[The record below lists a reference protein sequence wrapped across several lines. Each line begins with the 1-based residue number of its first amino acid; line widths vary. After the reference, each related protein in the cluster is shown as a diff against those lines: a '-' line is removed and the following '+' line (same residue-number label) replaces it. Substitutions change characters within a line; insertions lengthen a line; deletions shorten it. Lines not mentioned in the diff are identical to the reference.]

1 MAPKTGAGSG
11 YGGRGNM
18 SAIARTTTTA
28 TTTTTTRNEPPADS
42 LDLSSFLN
50 CLEQEVG
57 DLHTAF
63 KTRSDDRVEKAFQR
77 VPRSMRRRTASHNA
91 RRLPRRLR
99 NQALR
104 DQAADNT
111 PSVAT
116 GLAKRKKARPAS
128 AWVHENTKKRVR
140 LQQEQKL
147 ARLGD
152 DADDVGVDADKMDH
166 DGGNSGEEDDTAGD
180 EGVDSDGENDTNQN
194 QETNGAPAAP
204 RPPLPIKNLRLPTHR
219 WQAKRAQMA
228 NPGHLWNT
236 TLVRT
241 PANKTY
247 RMSLRAASLRPGM
260 CVCWDSSYMATIH
273 LRGPARHLDDALATV
288 VEPHLL
294 ASPSLRRGAR
304 CADAKLPRSFGYQE
318 HDGKGVELGGPGN
331 CGAMT
336 LFYDPIDEGDA
347 VASDTERSA
356 LLRVHPTI
364 FSHVWTT
371 LNNEIARQQLRVA
384 VRDFRLEIGS
394 IDVTGTAA
402 LETLASTLYPYET
415 STTGMDPQ
423 GKEFLKLRT
432 MDTTVLAAASG
443 TMLAFNIQD
452 PRLDE
457 PETQAVASGSPGSR
471 RPHSHRNSSS
481 SRSGTSCGGGGSSSG
496 SGSGSGSGSS
506 PSPLDDSND
515 SFFFFF
521 QDWPDASVARRPSG
535 LFDNMARHSATKQLA
550 QTVIDKRRGKLAT
563 GERLLLATNPQ
574 CRPIPVVLAAAVGA
588 ASLVP
593 AAADPHAASSN
604 SSASPTWTLL
614 APRGCI
620 NTIWQRLHL
629 QRLRGSGQRP
639 MCAGVEEERH
649 MSLERGRP
657 WFPADFPGTPT
668 GWDWELQSRR
678 RQEKEW
684 NEKPTAKRTQWKAV
698 DLGSGNPK
706 GELGSG
712 FACDWEF
719 LFGVDAV
726 PATLATDVST
736 MVEAAQSLP
745 QKKEKQKEKQKDTTT
760 TTTTTTHDGMD
771 VCEED
776 GGALLAG
783 TFTPIH
789 EDAQFEALR
798 PHSPAMP
805 AIVRS
810 LQHATWADVR
820 AAVQTA
826 QLQKPVTWRSPY
838 QLLTVSVQLLW
849 GGVPDARARVYR
861 LPAHDTTA
869 RQRWL
874 ALAESSNANA
884 NAKSRRLR
892 ELGPNPL
899 RPPPPRRMPADA
911 DIATRKKLLAQSLLE
926 TPLPYPRPAA
936 GGGGGGGVDADGEGG
951 MGGDALHPPIPG
963 RDDLMGFLTSG
974 AHRLQSGKGFG
985 IGHVSAQKLVEAIVA
1000 AGSSDADHDEKE
1012 KANAARLSR
1021 EARFCIIRNA
1031 GERVGHLARWTPI
1044 SS

>member
-1 MAPKTGAGSG
+1 MGPKTGMNSGHSRHAGTAST
-11 YGGRGNM
+11 M
-18 SAIARTTTTA
+18 AASA
-28 TTTTTTRNEPPADS
+28 TTPPRKEPADS

-63 KTRSDDRVEKAFQR
+63 KTRRDDRVEKAFQR

-91 RRLPRRLR
+91 KRVPRRLR
-99 NQALR
+99 NQAHR

-128 AWVHENTKKRVR
+128 AWVYENTKKRVR
-140 LQQEQKL
+140 LQLEQKL

-152 DADDVGVDADKMDH
+152 DAEEMDH
-166 DGGNSGEEDDTAGD
+166 KGD
-180 EGVDSDGENDTNQN
+180 ASAEENDDARLDDIAEDPEMEDGQT
-194 QETNGAPAAP
+194 GGIPLGP

-219 WQAKRAQMA
+219 WQAKRAQMD
-228 NPGHLWNT
+228 NPGYLWNT

-260 CVCWDSSYMATIH
+260 CVCWDTSYMATIQV
-273 LRGPARHLDDALATV
+273 RGPAKHLDEALATV

-294 ASPSLRRGAR
+294 TSTSLRNGSR
-304 CADAKLPRSFGYQE
+304 CLDAKLPQTFIYQQQQ
-318 HDGKGVELGGPGN
+318 DGGNGLELGGPGN

-336 LFYDPIDEGDA
+336 LFYNPIDTTTNPITDEM
-347 VASDTERSA
+347 ERSA

-371 LNNEIARQQLRVA
+371 LNNEIARKRLPVV

-394 IDVTGTAA
+394 IDITGGAA
-402 LETLASTLYPYET
+402 LETLASTVYPYASDSSPME
-415 STTGMDPQ
+415 PQ
-423 GKEFLKLRT
+423 GNEFLKLRS
-432 MDTTVLAAASG
+432 MDTTALAAASG
-443 TMLAFNIQD
+443 AMLAFDIQD

-457 PETQAVASGSPGSR
+457 PEEQSPSASSPSMRSPGQ
-471 RPHSHRNSSS
+471 SSS
-481 SRSGTSCGGGGSSSG
+481 S
-496 SGSGSGSGSS
+496 
-506 PSPLDDSND
+506 PLEDSLHIDGAD
-515 SFFFFF
+515 SYF
-521 QDWPDASVARRPSG
+521 QDWPNAAVDRRPSG
-535 LFDNMARHSATKQLA
+535 LFDTMARHSATKQLPQA
-550 QTVIDKRRGKLAT
+550 VIDKRRGKLAT
-563 GERLLLATNPQ
+563 GERLLLDTNPQ

-588 ASLVP
+588 SVVP
-593 AAADPHAASSN
+593 ASANPHGASSN

-614 APRGCI
+614 APRACI

-629 QRLRGSGQRP
+629 QRLRNGQRP

-649 MSLERGRP
+649 MALERGRP

-684 NEKPTAKRTQWKAV
+684 NEKPSAKRTQWKAV
-698 DLGSGNPK
+698 DLGGNGPK

-719 LFGVDAV
+719 LFGEDAV
-726 PATLATDVST
+726 PPTLAADALRDAS
-736 MVEAAQSLP
+736 S
-745 QKKEKQKEKQKDTTT
+745 EKQKDTAKDTKDT
-760 TTTTTTHDGMD
+760 NDTVMD
-771 VCEED
+771 VCED
-776 GGALLAG
+776 GGALVAG
-783 TFTPIH
+783 H
-789 EDAQFEALR
+789 LREDVQFEALR
-798 PHSPAMP
+798 PQITAMP
-805 AIVRS
+805 AIVRG
-810 LQHATWADVR
+810 LQHATWADIR
-820 AAVQTA
+820 AALQTA
-826 QLQKPVTWRSPY
+826 QSHKSVVWRTPY
-838 QLLTVSVQLLW
+838 QLMTISVQLLW

-861 LPAHDTTA
+861 LPSDSPA

-874 ALAESSNANA
+874 ALAES
-884 NAKSRRLR
+884 KPRLR

-936 GGGGGGGVDADGEGG
+936 NGATGADAGNDI
-951 MGGDALHPPIPG
+951 DAALHPPIPG

-985 IGHVSAQKLVEAIVA
+985 IGHVSAQKLVEAIIAVD
-1000 AGSSDADHDEKE
+1000 SDPEKE
-1012 KANAARLSR
+1012 KEKEGVKNMRISR
-1021 EARFCIIRNA
+1021 EARFCIVRNA

-1044 SS
+1044 SN